1 MPELIEAE
9 AYARAARQAVGSV
22 IEHFV
27 VNDPSW
33 VRGGLSGQDVG
44 AALDGTI
51 ITEVDRVGKV
61 VVVQTD
67 GPSVA
72 LRFGMTGRLLW
83 DGDGPI
89 DALIYGPKRADEA
102 WVRCAFR
109 LRAPDGTRHRLA
121 VEDARRLGSLELD
134 ADLSQLGPDAARL
147 TIETLAGALG
157 NSRTPLKAALLDQRR
172 VAGLGNLLC
181 DETLWRVGLHPARPA
196 GSLDPP
202 ELSALC
208 ATISEVLADLGRR
221 GGSHTGDLQPQRRPG
236 GVCPRDS
243 ASLL

>member
-89 DALIYGPKRADEA
+89 DATA
-102 WVRCAFR
+102 
-109 LRAPDGTRHRLA
+109 
-121 VEDARRLGSLELD
+121 
-134 ADLSQLGPDAARL
+134 
-147 TIETLAGALG
+147 
-157 NSRTPLKAALLDQRR
+157 
-172 VAGLGNLLC
+172 
-181 DETLWRVGLHPARPA
+181 
-196 GSLDPP
+196 
-202 ELSALC
+202 
-208 ATISEVLADLGRR
+208 
-221 GGSHTGDLQPQRRPG
+221 
-236 GVCPRDS
+236 
-243 ASLL
+243 